1 MISLRSHV
9 CAIAER
15 SVSEIH
21 ASALYAGMRI
31 DTSGFMMKPSLTFQ
45 HRRSGSS
52 RPPHSTNGWRQR
64 NLLGLVGGPSDSYKD
79 RWQSKFR
86 SLSLIPL
93 DHLAGRE

>member
-1 MISLRSHV
+1 MISFRSHV

-31 DTSGFMMKPSLTFQ
+31 DTSGFMMKPSPTIQ

-64 NLLGLVGGPSDSYKD
+64 NLSVLAGQPSDSYKD
-79 RWQSKFR
+79 RLQNTIQW
-86 SLSLIPL
+86 LSLIPL
-93 DHLAGRE
+93 DHQAGRE